1 MKLVLLV
8 VGAAMAA
15 MAGESDGK
23 APVPSP
29 SEESDLRA
37 LLTIRR
43 VYIDQLTGGQT
54 AAQMRDILLASLAG
68 AKLFVVTENPERADA
83 TSRTCKRSTTFRSSS
98 CSSTA
103 YSALPG
109 SSRSWPAQPSSESAG
124 SRRHSEVATRRRVR
138 GPHGA
143 AGGDGS

>member
-15 MAGESDGK
+15 MAGEGDGK
-23 APVPSP
+23 APIPSP

-37 LLTIRR
+37 LLSIRR
-43 VYIDQLTGGQT
+43 IYIDQLTGGQT

-83 TSRTCKRSTTFRSSS
+83 TFKGAAEDLVFTETRGSSEGLNAHVNAGTGRTSSS
-98 CSSTA
+98 TRGAYGGFSVGDTESEHST
-103 YSALPG
+103 
-109 SSRSWPAQPSSESAG
+109 
-124 SRRHSEVATRRRVR
+124 
-138 GPHGA
+138 
-143 AGGDGS
+143 D